1 MKSQFG
7 NQLPLMKRVLF
18 VGGGAQALHFELK
31 ERFPQAVFATDAQMA
46 NARGMLKFGVTVAGF
61 EDAPVAV
68 NA

>member
-1 MKSQFG
+1 MKAQFG

-18 VGGGAQALHFELK
+18 VGGGAQALQFELK
-31 ERFPQAVFATDAQMA
+31 ERFPNAVFASDAQMA

-61 EDAPVAV
+61 EDEPAVV